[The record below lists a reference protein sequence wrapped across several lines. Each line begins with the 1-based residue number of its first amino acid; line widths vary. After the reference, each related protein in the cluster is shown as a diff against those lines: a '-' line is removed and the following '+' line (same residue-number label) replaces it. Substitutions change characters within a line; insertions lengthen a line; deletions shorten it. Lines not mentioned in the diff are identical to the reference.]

1 MEISKIYN
9 VPHPRPV
16 VFAAWVS
23 SDTVIPPAT
32 VMDILPEVGGHYRLL
47 MKTPEF
53 EVSNQGRFL
62 IVSPDEHVLYT
73 WQWSGDEEVSEIDV
87 RFHDEGSGTRIEL
100 VHSKLLSESS
110 RDNHDKGWDSYIAGF
125 TAFLDAV

>member
-1 MEISKIYN
+1 
-9 VPHPRPV
+9 
-16 VFAAWVS
+16 
-23 SDTVIPPAT
+23 
-32 VMDILPEVGGHYRLL
+32 